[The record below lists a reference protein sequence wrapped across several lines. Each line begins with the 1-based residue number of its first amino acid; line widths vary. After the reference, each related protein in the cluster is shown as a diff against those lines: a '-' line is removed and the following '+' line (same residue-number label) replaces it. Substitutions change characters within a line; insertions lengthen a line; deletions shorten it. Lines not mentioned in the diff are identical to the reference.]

1 MLGETHHL
9 SRKRSATYLHSEGYI
24 SWPLVISLRIADWG
38 RCRKMAN
45 TANVQDHGEFW
56 RPPLETRHEDIAAA
70 PAENCARCGTQFVA
84 GSRFCHIC
92 GTAREP
98 QFVAHHVP
106 WARLLDVH
114 RMQTRLG
121 LSLASMI
128 AFVLGV
134 ICTLAAIGTGLIYT
148 TSTVL
153 DWQAVQIWRIEWL
166 LAAVVALLA
175 GILLRKA
182 GGSVNK
188 SD

>member
-1 MLGETHHL
+1 MLGETRPL
-9 SRKRSATYLHSEGYI
+9 SRKRNATYLHSEGYI
-24 SWPLVISLRIADWG
+24 SWPLVIGLRIAG
-38 RCRKMAN
+38 REGVVKMAN

-70 PAENCARCGTQFVA
+70 PTENCARCGTQFVT

-98 QFVAHHVP
+98 QLVARRAP

-134 ICTLAAIGTGLIYT
+134 ICALAAIGTGLIYT

-166 LAAVVALLA
+166 LAAIVALLA

-182 GGSVNK
+182 GGSINK
-188 SD
+188 SE

>member
-1 MLGETHHL
+1 LVFGHWLANSRQGE
-9 SRKRSATYLHSEGYI
+9 G
-24 SWPLVISLRIADWG
+24 VV
-38 RCRKMAN
+38 KMAN

-70 PAENCARCGTQFVA
+70 PTENCARCGTEFVA
-84 GSRFCHIC
+84 SSRFCHIC
-92 GTAREP
+92 GKAREP
-98 QFVAHHVP
+98 QFVAHRVP

-134 ICTLAAIGTGLIYT
+134 ICALAAIGTGLIYT

-153 DWQAVQIWRIEWL
+153 DWQAVQVWRIEWL

-182 GGSVNK
+182 GGSINK